1 MKDKW
6 TVYLVFKDCRH
17 QTAHTSSAL
26 GDNSD
31 FVYFFILKWT
41 FATSYSDTN
50 TTQYHTML
58 FWGNIPNFLSHDQW
72 IMVNASKKN
81 LENVQIDALDLLVL
95 LYYYLYYC
103 ITNCIT
109 II

>member
-1 MKDKW
+1 ME
-6 TVYLVFKDCRH
+6 
-17 QTAHTSSAL
+17 
-26 GDNSD
+26 
-31 FVYFFILKWT
+31 ILW
-41 FATSYSDTN
+41 
-50 TTQYHTML
+50 
-58 FWGNIPNFLSHDQW
+58 NIL
-72 IMVNASKKN
+72 KN